1 MKHSNPMNKEHVLHV
16 FAESLRSQADA
27 DYISSRAAWR
37 MQLREQFLW
46 SALQAIEKQL
56 KAILLFNGRSARWES
71 VPSPT
76 NSNKH
81 SEYGHNLTRL
91 LAAVRGT
98 DRLTLEFPDW
108 IDDFV
113 SAIDNFG
120 KNRYLTK
127 STYSLPEWLFRLDET
142 VWSIRRY
149 AQSFNFHV
157 PTAENNSKNLSKN
170 LFPMLLEAVNN
181 PLHRESPSQYKPFN
195 GFLEAVLNRSHQD
208 QARKALVWNNQ
219 FYGSRIRRKLSY
231 QAWTSSTTP
240 PQERDWFK
248 QGNWQE
254 EIKHY
259 IKL

>member
-1 MKHSNPMNKEHVLHV
+1 MDKNIILNT
-16 FAESLRSQADA
+16 FAETLRTQADS
-27 DYISSRAAWR
+27 DYIASRAAWR

-46 SALQAIEKQL
+46 SALQAIEKYL
-56 KAILLFNGRSARWES
+56 KAILLYNGRSTRWENL
-71 VPSPT
+71 PPPT
-76 NSNKH
+76 NRNKG

-98 DRLTLEFPDW
+98 DRLILELPNW

-120 KNRYLTK
+120 QNRYLTK
-127 STYSLPEWLFRLDET
+127 STYSLPEWLFCLDET
-142 VWSIRRY
+142 IWSIRRY
-149 AQSFNFHV
+149 AQTFNFHV
-157 PTAENNSKNLSKN
+157 PTTVNNSKN

-254 EIKHY
+254 EIKDY

>member
-1 MKHSNPMNKEHVLHV
+1 MVLNV
-16 FAESLRSQADA
+16 FADTLRAQADA
-27 DYISSRAAWR
+27 DYITSRAAWR

-71 VPSPT
+71 LPPPT
-76 NSNKH
+76 NRNRGY
-81 SEYGHNLTRL
+81 EYGHNLTRL
-91 LAAVRGT
+91 LAAVRDT
-98 DRLTLEFPDW
+98 DRLILKFPSW

-120 KNRYLTK
+120 ENRYLTK
-127 STYSLPEWLFRLDET
+127 STYSLPEWLLRLDET
-142 VWSIRRY
+142 IWSIRRY
-149 AQSFNFHV
+149 AQSFNLHV
-157 PTAENNSKNLSKN
+157 TIAENSSKD
-170 LFPMLLEAVNN
+170 LFPMQLEAVNN

-195 GFLEAVLNRSHQD
+195 GFLEAVLSRSPQD
-208 QARKALVWNNQ
+208 QARKSLVWNNQ

-240 PQERDWFK
+240 PQERDWIK

-254 EIKHY
+254 EIKDY